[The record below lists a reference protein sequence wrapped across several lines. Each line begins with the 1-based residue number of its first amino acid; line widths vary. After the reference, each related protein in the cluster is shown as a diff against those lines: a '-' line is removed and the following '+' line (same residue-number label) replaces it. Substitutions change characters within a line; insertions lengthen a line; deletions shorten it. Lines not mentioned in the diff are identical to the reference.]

1 MEKLFFKGILFLIIS
16 TAVFFVC
23 LIWQT
28 KSMGKCGMSAGPVY
42 GTPIRIKRADLKLE
56 QRIKIPNGA
65 LGLMNISDS
74 LPPKL
79 IKFDAHGKVI
89 WAVEFRE
96 EPDVDIPH
104 QKLSKMNLVNDKHGI
119 TLEFFNYSY
128 SEPGRI
134 YLTKNYELEYMC
146 LSPM

>member
-1 MEKLFFKGILFLIIS
+1 
-16 TAVFFVC
+16 
-23 LIWQT
+23 
-28 KSMGKCGMSAGPVY
+28 MGKCGMSAGPVY

-104 QKLSKMNLVNDKHGI
+104 QKLSKMNLVNDKNGI